1 MSRKLELFVAAMLA
15 IVLLFSHVVD
25 RRQQLPDFAA
35 IDDVQLRKQAFID
48 YLQPIVEDINSRRAA
63 ERKLLQSM
71 HESLLAGKQLSYLQR
86 RQLKLWA
93 QRYDVDFQPDQML
106 ANIEA
111 LLLHLDQIPASM
123 VIAQAAMESAWGT
136 SRFVTG
142 GYNFFGQW
150 CYKKGCGMVPGER
163 QQGASHEV
171 KKFSSTRDALYAY
184 FRNINSHPAYRQLR
198 KLRAQARAAGEVLSG
213 QELVAGLQKY
223 SQRGKAYID
232 DLRAVIR
239 FNNLE

>member
-1 MSRKLELFVAAMLA
+1 
-15 IVLLFSHVVD
+15 
-25 RRQQLPDFAA
+25 
-35 IDDVQLRKQAFID
+35 
-48 YLQPIVEDINSRRAA
+48 
-63 ERKLLQSM
+63 
-71 HESLLAGKQLSYLQR
+71 
-86 RQLKLWA
+86 
-93 QRYDVDFQPDQML
+93 
-106 ANIEA
+106 
-111 LLLHLDQIPASM
+111 
-123 VIAQAAMESAWGT
+123 
-136 SRFVTG
+136 
-142 GYNFFGQW
+142 
-150 CYKKGCGMVPGER
+150 
-163 QQGASHEV
+163 V

>member
-150 CYKKGCGMVPGER
+150 CYKKVAAWCP
-163 QQGASHEV
+163 V
-171 KKFSSTRDALYAY
+171 KDSRGPATR
-184 FRNINSHPAYRQLR
+184 
-198 KLRAQARAAGEVLSG
+198 
-213 QELVAGLQKY
+213 
-223 SQRGKAYID
+223 
-232 DLRAVIR
+232 
-239 FNNLE
+239 